1 MRRMG
6 QIDCILNHV
15 CDVYPPRGK
24 GKQSLIL
31 QAALRLGV
39 AQLMFLDTPAF
50 AAVMETVDVLK
61 KTTIGKGQGNGK
73 SDNKVAGKGERKVM
87 PKQLVSFCNAVLRR
101 VDRERDELL
110 EMTNPRD
117 NVSSFL
123 QKEFIQ
129 AYGSDLTNKV
139 IEQLMDETA
148 HQNVDLSL
156 NTSGLKSE
164 KERQVFADEMA
175 EVFSDGHSDREDM
188 GFESI
193 IKLPNGSLRI
203 KKGSN
208 NGSISKWPK
217 YDSGVWW
224 VQDVSSTLPALALI
238 SSLRSIHGEEN
249 FEKLNVVDMCAA
261 PGGKT
266 AQLLSS
272 GFHVTAIEANARR
285 CRRLLENLDRLQL
298 GEKCDVVVKYGQ
310 EWTPDADMKV
320 AGILVDVPCSATG
333 TGNRRPDVLQKD
345 EDLGNLLDTQE
356 KLAHHCAENVLEP
369 GAVMVYA
376 TCSLLP
382 KESEDQIKRLL
393 QKGHVEI
400 SPFLPG
406 EIPGFDDAIDENGFL
421 RVLPGVLDGDL
432 KQCDGFFCS

>member
-1 MRRMG
+1 
-6 QIDCILNHV
+6 
-15 CDVYPPRGK
+15 
-24 GKQSLIL
+24 
-31 QAALRLGV
+31 
-39 AQLMFLDTPAF
+39 
-50 AAVMETVDVLK
+50 METVDVLK
-61 KTTIGKGQGNGK
+61 KTTIGKGQGQGRAKN
-73 SDNKVAGKGERKVM
+73 SDNKVEGKEDRKVM
-87 PKQLVSFCNAVLRR
+87 PKQLVNFCNAVLRR
-101 VDRERDELL
+101 VDREREDLL
-110 EMTNPRD
+110 AMTSPSD
-117 NVSSFL
+117 NLSEFL
-123 QKEFIQ
+123 QKEFVK
-129 AYGSDLTNKV
+129 AYGSDLANKV

-156 NTSGLKSE
+156 NFSGLRSE

-175 EVFSDGHSDREDM
+175 AEFIDSYSAIQEM

-238 SSLRSIHGEEN
+238 SSLRSVHGEEN
-249 FEKLNVVDMCAA
+249 FENLHVVDMCAA

-272 GFHVTAIEANARR
+272 GFHVTAIEANSRR
-285 CRRLLENLDRLQL
+285 CRRLMENLERLQL
-298 GEKCDVVVKYGQ
+298 GDKCDVVVKYGQ
-310 EWTPDADMKV
+310 EWMPDANMNV

-356 KLAHHCAENVLEP
+356 KLAHHCAENILEP

-382 KESEDQIKRLL
+382 KESEDQIQRLL
-393 QKGHVEI
+393 QKGKVKI
-400 SPFLPG
+400 SPFMPG

-432 KQCDGFFCS
+432 KQCDGFFVARLIKI